1 MDDGSDVVP
10 LITAQ
15 YDPGSGSSP
24 KISAFYDDIEN
35 SIQVPD
41 REPSMI
47 SMDTNSVALERNSL
61 PQPTNRL
68 YYPPEV
74 ENAGSENLSE
84 NLSGSYISCQICQT
98 TISIKSL
105 KARVVKCPRCQEGNP
120 IKEPPPGKKYIR
132 CACNCLLVCNN
143 TARAVICPREGCNH
157 RTQLVTPLPTP
168 QLVKE
173 NKEPSINCPKCSY
186 NIRVLLTSRQY
197 FRCSRCNTRITSF
210 TKTERSLLLLRY
222 LGFFIIIALLLTTGI
237 LILELVPGKIWEP
250 LMFCGLAFGVG
261 FPCLIY
267 RLIPLYKSK
276 PYR

>member
-1 MDDGSDVVP
+1 MDEDSDHVP
-10 LITAQ
+10 LITAE
-15 YDPGSGSSP
+15 YNTKPGSSP
-24 KISAFYDDIEN
+24 KISAFYDELEDRDE
-35 SIQVPD
+35 PD

-47 SMDTNSVALERNSL
+47 SMETSSMAAGNSSL
-61 PQPTNRL
+61 SQPTSRQ
-68 YYPPEV
+68 YFPPEV
-74 ENAGSENLSE
+74 QNTEPESN
-84 NLSGSYISCQICQT
+84 SGSYISCQICQT

-157 RTQLVTPLPTP
+157 RTQLVAPPPKP
-168 QLVKE
+168 QLVLE
-173 NKEPSINCPKCSY
+173 NTEPTVSCPKCSY
-186 NIRVLLTSRQY
+186 SIRVLLASRQY
-197 FRCSRCNTRITSF
+197 FKCTRCQVRITSL
-210 TKTERSLLLLRY
+210 TKSERSLLLLRY

-250 LMFCGLAFGVG
+250 LLFCGIAFGVG

-267 RLIPLYKSK
+267 RLMPLYKSL